1 MRALAESGFLE
12 EGVGSILSLNS
23 LLRQWEANNRTNRFI
38 QQSGRAG
45 PAKERPVSRCLLFIR
60 GEFWRSHYSDAP
72 PAALPSEKPQPQGP
86 TCAGEDT

>member
-1 MRALAESGFLE
+1 MRALAEGGFLE

-45 PAKERPVSRCLLFIR
+45 
-60 GEFWRSHYSDAP
+60 
-72 PAALPSEKPQPQGP
+72 AAGVEVF
-86 TCAGEDT
+86 AFY